1 MLRQQVHEALGSYDV
16 LLTPTSG
23 TVAYKLQD
31 YPMVTSKE
39 TIYSLPFVRT
49 NCAYQHL
56 LCVPTPL
63 TCQAHR
69 LYLCLADLEGKNCPL
84 GSTSVDAGAAGHW
97 GVYNQPCR
105 SLVMGWMDFDRFTRY
120 WVGAMAKKKGTAL
133 LVVFTDVDSEQDSD
147 FNAWYNQE
155 HLPERLSAPGF
166 LDGARYEAVKGG
178 PRYLAVYELE
188 SPEALQSSE
197 YLRQSQNPTEWTKR
211 VSPTAIGRGSVRNV
225 YTQIFPIE
233 SDPHT
238 VGRGMAPALQ
248 IGRMDV
254 PADIDAKYNEY
265 YDTIRTPANLEIPGC
280 LFVRRYHAVEGG
292 PNI

>member
-1 MLRQQVHEALGSYDV
+1 
-16 LLTPTSG
+16 
-23 TVAYKLQD
+23 
-31 YPMVTSKE
+31 
-39 TIYSLPFVRT
+39 
-49 NCAYQHL
+49 
-56 LCVPTPL
+56 
-63 TCQAHR
+63 
-69 LYLCLADLEGKNCPL
+69 
-84 GSTSVDAGAAGHW
+84 
-97 GVYNQPCR
+97 
-105 SLVMGWMDFDRFTRY
+105 MGWMDFDRFTRY

-280 LFVRRYHAVEGG
+280 LFVRRYHAVEGDPKYLTMYEFEHEKVPETLAWEAQRERDAMG
-292 PNI
+292 QYIGGSYGHAPGSPGVYRRVFPPRAF